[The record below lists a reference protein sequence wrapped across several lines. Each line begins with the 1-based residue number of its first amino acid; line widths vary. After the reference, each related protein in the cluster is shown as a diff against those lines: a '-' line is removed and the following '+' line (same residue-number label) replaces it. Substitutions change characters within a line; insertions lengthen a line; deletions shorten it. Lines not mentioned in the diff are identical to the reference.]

1 MVTLEYNSKL
11 TFMHS
16 VWLTASQKE
25 RYIII
30 YLDKSTKHAQSL
42 FTYPAIII
50 PDAPRTRI
58 QKCCLPYG

>member
-1 MVTLEYNSKL
+1 
-11 TFMHS
+11 MHS